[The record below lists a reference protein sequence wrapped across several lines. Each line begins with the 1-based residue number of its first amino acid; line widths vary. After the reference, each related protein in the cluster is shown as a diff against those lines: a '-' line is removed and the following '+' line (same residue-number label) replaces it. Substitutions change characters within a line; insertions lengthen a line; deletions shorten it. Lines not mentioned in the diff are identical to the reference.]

1 LIIDLSGFCP
11 SDYYGFLQVK
21 VNFVS
26 HDLKMDVLKIDLLSL
41 ELICFAIAK
50 IIKRYLQ
57 QKVAGHEAHDGP
69 ERE

>member
-1 LIIDLSGFCP
+1 
-11 SDYYGFLQVK
+11 
-21 VNFVS
+21 
-26 HDLKMDVLKIDLLSL
+26 MDVLKIDLLSL

-57 QKVAGHEAHDGP
+57 QKVAGHEAHHGP